1 MKNLLKHR
9 TLLSILATAIVCG
22 LLSFAPAEKAYKVG
36 DTVADFTLKNTVNGK
51 PVSLY
56 NLPGST
62 KGVVV
67 MFTCNHCPFAKKY
80 EQRIMD
86 LDKKYAS
93 LGYPVLAISPNDPKI
108 APEDAPDL
116 LAARAKEKNYSF
128 PYAFDETQAIAKA
141 FGAAKTPHAF
151 LVVKENGKW
160 VLKYMGGIDDNADEP
175 ESVKK
180 PYLSNAIDAVIA
192 GKPVEVTESKA
203 IGCTIKWKQ
212 S

>member
-1 MKNLLKHR
+1 MKNLLNR
-9 TLLSILATAIVCG
+9 STVFTVIATAIVFG

-36 DTVADFTLKNTVNGK
+36 DTVADFTLKNTVTGK

-56 NLPGST
+56 NLPGAS
-62 KGVVV
+62 KGVIV

-86 LDKKYAS
+86 LDKKYAAK
-93 LGYPVLAISPNDPKI
+93 GFPVLAISPNDPTV
-108 APEDAPDL
+108 APDDAPDL

-128 PYAFDETQAIAKA
+128 PYAFDETQAVAKA

-180 PYLSNAIDAVIA
+180 AYLSNAVDAVLA
-192 GKPVEVTESKA
+192 GKTVEVTETKA
-203 IGCTIKWKQ
+203 IGCTIKWKN

>member
-1 MKNLLKHR
+1 MKNLLNR
-9 TLLSILATAIVCG
+9 STVFTVIATAIVFG

-36 DTVADFTLKNTVNGK
+36 DQVADFTLKNTVTGK

-56 NLPGST
+56 NLPGAS

-80 EQRIMD
+80 EQRIID
-86 LDKKYAS
+86 LDKKYAAK
-93 LGYPVLAISPNDPKI
+93 GFPVLAISPNDPTI
-108 APEDAPDL
+108 APDDAPDL

-128 PYAFDETQAIAKA
+128 PYAYDETQAVAKA

-175 ESVKK
+175 ENVKK
-180 PYLSNAIDAVIA
+180 PYLSNAIDAVLA
-192 GKPVEVTESKA
+192 GKAVEVTETKA
-203 IGCTIKWKQ
+203 IGCTIKWKN

>member
-1 MKNLLKHR
+1 MKNILKR
-9 TLLSILATAIVCG
+9 STVFTIIATAIVFG

-36 DTVADFTLKNTVNGK
+36 DSVADFTLKNTVTGK

-56 NLPGST
+56 NLPGAS
-62 KGVVV
+62 KGVIV

-86 LDKKYAS
+86 LDKKYAAK
-93 LGYPVLAISPNDPKI
+93 GFPVLAISPNDPTV
-108 APEDAPDL
+108 APDDAPDL
-116 LAARAKEKNYSF
+116 LAARAKEMKYSF
-128 PYAFDETQAIAKA
+128 PYAFDETQAVAKA

-180 PYLSNAIDAVIA
+180 PYLSNAVDAVLA
-192 GKPVEVTESKA
+192 GKAVEVTESKA
-203 IGCTIKWKQ
+203 IGCTIKWKN